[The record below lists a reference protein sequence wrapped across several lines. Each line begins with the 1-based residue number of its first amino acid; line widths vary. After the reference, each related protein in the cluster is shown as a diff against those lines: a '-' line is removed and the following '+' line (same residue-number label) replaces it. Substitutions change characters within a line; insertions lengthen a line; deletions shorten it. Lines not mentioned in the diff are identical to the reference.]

1 MTAARSAKF
10 RLYRWRKA
18 STPPPAPPA
27 LRQNCRSSKSPAP
40 ARTARRHHR
49 FGHDPF
55 RKPENRSSPG
65 QALSES
71 CPKNTALS
79 RPRGFMPSEKLAAPS
94 AGRPLSPGAVALMLM
109 LCLSWGFNQIA
120 VKLVLPDVPPMLQAL
135 TRSVGA
141 LPVLLIIGWLRG
153 AKFFERDGT
162 LWAGLSAGILF
173 GIEFVLIYRGLLLT
187 SASRAVV
194 FLYTAPVF
202 VALGSYL
209 FLGERRRASQWG
221 GLGVSLAG
229 GALAMG
235 VPQAN
240 VDANVLLGD
249 LLIVA
254 GGALWAATTLLV
266 KATALLRAPPENALG
281 YEVALSIPI
290 LGVAA
295 WISGET
301 ITRPPG
307 PLALSL
313 MAYQAIWVVGL
324 TFLLWFTL
332 VKTYSASKLSAFTF
346 ITPLF
351 GVVAS
356 YFIMH
361 DTLTP
366 VFGAAALL
374 VIAGL
379 YLVNRPN
386 TSGPKVVP
394 DPNVPA

>member
-1 MTAARSAKF
+1 MSSDRLSA
-10 RLYRWRKA
+10 
-18 STPPPAPPA
+18 S
-27 LRQNCRSSKSPAP
+27 
-40 ARTARRHHR
+40 
-49 FGHDPF
+49 
-55 RKPENRSSPG
+55 
-65 QALSES
+65 
-71 CPKNTALS
+71 
-79 RPRGFMPSEKLAAPS
+79 
-94 AGRPLSPGAVALMLM
+94 GRPLSAGAVALMLM

-135 TRSVGA
+135 SRSIGA
-141 LPVLLIIGWLRG
+141 LPVLLIIGWVRG
-153 AKFFERDGT
+153 VRLFARDGT
-162 LWAGLSAGILF
+162 LVPGLIAGVIF
-173 GIEFVLIYRGLLLT
+173 GIEFILIYRGLLLT

-194 FLYTAPVF
+194 FLYTAPFF

-209 FLGERRRASQWG
+209 FVGERLRASQWG
-221 GLGVSLAG
+221 GLGLSFAG
-229 GALAMG
+229 VALAIG

-249 LLIVA
+249 LLIVG

-266 KATALLRAPPENALG
+266 KATALIKAPAEKGLG
-281 YEVALSIPI
+281 YQVALSIPI
-290 LGVAA
+290 LGLAA
-295 WISGET
+295 WITGEK
-301 ITRPPG
+301 ITHVPHV
-307 PLALSL
+307 LSL
-313 MAYQAIWVVGL
+313 SLLAYQAFWVVGL
-324 TFLLWFTL
+324 TFTLWFAL
-332 VKTYSASKLSAFTF
+332 VKAYSASKLSAFTF

-379 YLVNRPN
+379 YLVNRPEM
-386 TSGPKVVP
+386 TGPKVVP